1 MSCRLSLWSHD
12 RLLSLHRLSHMSHHH
27 THVTSSHTGSSA
39 CIDCQTGKYSAAVGA
54 TAPST
59 CSGSLCAAGK
69 YGSLGSTS
77 SEAAACTLCP
87 AGKFQATEGST
98 NCNDCHAG
106 KYQPTTGIE
115 KSVRARERGKG
126 GGGWGRRKERS
137 REVKKESKIER

>member
-1 MSCRLSLWSHD
+1 MKMSCRLSLWSHD

-27 THVTSSHTGSSA
+27 THVTSSHTGSSV
-39 CIDCQTGKYSAAVGA
+39 CIDCQAGKYSAVVGA
-54 TAPST
+54 TTPST

-69 YGSLGSTS
+69 YGAVGSTS

-115 KSVRARERGKG
+115 RVCVRGREGRVGEVGEEGKKDRER
-126 GGGWGRRKERS
+126 
-137 REVKKESKIER
+137 